1 MRSAGTCGPRAA
13 VGVIALTL
21 TSVAVLPA
29 QTAAYLDFNGLT
41 RELRSLAG
49 GSNLA
54 RLRSL
59 GTSHEGRD
67 VWLVEI
73 GNTAG
78 APIET
83 RPGLLVVGNL
93 EGDHLVGSALALE
106 TIRYLVT
113 TDDEGVQQ
121 VLAEQV
127 VYVVPRLN
135 PDGAEAMFNAVRYDR
150 TRNGRAF
157 DDDNDGRVDEDPPE
171 DLNGD
176 GIITV
181 MRVPDPSGSYM
192 VHPDDAR
199 LMKKADPAE
208 RESGAYTLHWEGRD
222 SDGDGYINEDG
233 AGGVDLNRNFQ
244 HAYPYWKRDAG
255 PHMVSEPESRA
266 LMDFVIGHRNIG
278 AILTFGHS
286 DNLVTA
292 PDSRGEL
299 ADASV
304 LDLSA
309 FADASNADIFDQG
322 VFRTAQ
328 QGGGFGGFF
337 FGGGG
342 GGLPRL
348 RGAQPGRDNDPDSG
362 RRPATTVNRA
372 DLKYFE
378 AVSEAY
384 REITGI
390 EKVGIN
396 REPEGAFFQYGY
408 YQFGVPSF
416 STQGWGL
423 PQAPAEETEE
433 EAEQEEQPPAQAQA
447 ERPQG
452 PPRSGQGPPRG
463 GQQPG
468 RGEDA
473 QGVDAAI
480 LEAMDAA
487 GIDAFV
493 DWTPYAHPDLGDVEI
508 GGFGP
513 YVVTNPPAQQLPE
526 LGRKHGEF
534 VARLATMLP
543 RVTIA
548 DTEVTNHGGGVFTV
562 RVEIENTGFFP
573 TSLQHGVVSQSVQP
587 TMVQIQVSPDAVLTG
602 DAKTSMVQKLDGSGS
617 RHEFSWVIQARQ
629 GSSVEI
635 RVRSQ
640 KGGTATTTL
649 TLR

>member
-1 MRSAGTCGPRAA
+1 MRCAGICGLRTVA
-13 VGVIALTL
+13 GVIALL
-21 TSVAVLPA
+21 CMAVGVSPA
-29 QTAAYLDFNGLT
+29 QTASYLDFNRLT
-41 RELRSLAG
+41 RELRSLVDRSGA
-49 GSNLA
+49 A
-54 RLRSL
+54 RMRSL
-59 GTSHEGRD
+59 GVSHEGRD
-67 VWLVEI
+67 IWLVEI
-73 GNTAG
+73 GNTSG

-83 RPGLLVVGNL
+83 RPALLVVGNL

-106 TIRYLVT
+106 IIRHLVT
-113 TDDEGVQQ
+113 ADDADVRR

-135 PDGAEAMFNAVRYDR
+135 PDGAEAMFNAVRQQR

-157 DDDNDGRVDEDPPE
+157 DDDNDGRIDEDPPE

-176 GIITV
+176 GLITV
-181 MRVPDPSGSYM
+181 MRVPDPAGSYM
-192 VHPDDAR
+192 VHPDDTR
-199 LMKKADPAE
+199 LMKRADPAQ
-208 RESGAYTLHWEGRD
+208 RESGIYTLHWEGRD
-222 SDGDGYINEDG
+222 SDGDGYVNEDG
-233 AGGVDLNRNFQ
+233 PGGVDLNRNFQ
-244 HAYPYWKRDAG
+244 HAYPYWERDAG

-266 LMDFVIGHRNIG
+266 LMDFVIAHRNIG

-292 PDSRGEL
+292 PNSRGEL
-299 ADASV
+299 ADAAL
-304 LDLSA
+304 LDLPS

-322 VFRTAQ
+322 VFRTAPP
-328 QGGGFGGFF
+328 GGGFGGFF
-337 FGGGG
+337 FGAGG
-342 GGLPRL
+342 GGLPQL

-372 DLKYFE
+372 DLEYFE
-378 AVSEAY
+378 AVSDAY

-396 REPEGAFFQYGY
+396 HDAEGAFFQYGY
-408 YQFGVPSF
+408 YQYGVPSF

-423 PQAPAEETEE
+423 PEAPPEEPEGEAEPAAPA
-433 EAEQEEQPPAQAQA
+433 PAPQA
-447 ERPQG
+447 ERPRG
-452 PPRSGQGPPRG
+452 APRPGQGPPRG
-463 GQQPG
+463 GQTPTGGAEGQG
-468 RGEDA
+468 IDA
-473 QGVDAAI
+473 T
-480 LEAMDAA
+480 LLKAMDAA

-508 GGFGP
+508 GGFRP
-513 YVVTNPPAQQLPE
+513 YVVTNPPAEQLPE

-534 VARLATMLP
+534 VTRLATMLP

-562 RVEIENTGFFP
+562 RVTIENTGFFP
-573 TSLQHGVVSQSVQP
+573 TSLQHGVVSRSVQP
-587 TMVQIQVSPDAVLTG
+587 TMVQIQVSPEAVLTG
-602 DAKTSMVQKLDGSGS
+602 DDKTSMVQKLDGSGS
-617 RHEFSWVIQARQ
+617 RHEVSWVIQARQ

-640 KGGTATTTL
+640 KGGTAIATV

>member
-1 MRSAGTCGPRAA
+1 MRSAGTCGLRAA
-13 VGVIALTL
+13 AAVVALAL
-21 TSVAVLPA
+21 TSVGVSSA
-29 QTAAYLDFNGLT
+29 QTASYLDFNGLT
-41 RELRSLAG
+41 RELRSLVG
-49 GSNLA
+49 SSNLA
-54 RLRSL
+54 RMRSL

-67 VWLVEI
+67 IWLVEV
-73 GNTAG
+73 GNTSG

-106 TIRYLVT
+106 TIRYLLT
-113 TDDEGVQQ
+113 TGDEDVQT

-135 PDGAEAMFNAVRYDR
+135 PDGAEAMFNAVRYAR

-157 DDDNDGRVDEDPPE
+157 DDDNDGRIDEDPPE

-233 AGGVDLNRNFQ
+233 PGGVNLNRNFQ
-244 HAYPYWKRDAG
+244 HAYLYWKRDTG
-255 PHMVSEPESRA
+255 PYMVSEPESRA
-266 LMDFVIGHRNIG
+266 LMDFVVAHRNIG
-278 AILTFGHS
+278 AILSFGHS

-304 LDLSA
+304 LDLPV
-309 FADASNADIFDQG
+309 FADASNADIFDKG

-378 AVSEAY
+378 AVSKAY
-384 REITGI
+384 REITDI

-396 REPEGAFFQYGY
+396 RDAEGAFFQYGY

-423 PQAPAEETEE
+423 PEALAEEAEE
-433 EAEQEEQPPAQAQA
+433 EAEREEQPPPQAQA
-447 ERPQG
+447 ERPRG
-452 PPRSGQGPPRG
+452 PPRSGQGPAQG
-463 GQQPG
+463 AQVSG

-473 QGVDAAI
+473 QGVDVTI

-493 DWTPYAHPDLGDVEI
+493 DWVPYAHPDLGDVEI
-508 GGFGP
+508 GGFRP
-513 YVVTNPPAQQLPE
+513 YIVTNPPAEQLPD
-526 LGRKHGEF
+526 LGRKHSEF
-534 VARLATMLP
+534 VVRLATMLP

-548 DTEVTNHGGGVFTV
+548 DTEVTNHSGGVFTV
-562 RVEIENTGFFP
+562 RVEVENTGFFP

-587 TMVQIQVSPDAVLTG
+587 TMVQIQVSPNAVLTG
-602 DAKTSMVQKLDGSGS
+602 DAKTSMVPKLDGSGS

-635 RVRSQ
+635 LVRSQ
-640 KGGTATTTL
+640 KGGTATATV